1 MSLLLYF
8 KLEYALYSLNTSFN
22 YRGKRT
28 QGEYVVLLPNTGLDS
43 KV

>member
-8 KLEYALYSLNTSFN
+8 KLEYALYSLNTFN
-22 YRGKRT
+22 YRGERT
-28 QGEYVVLLPNTGLDS
+28 QGEYVVLPNTGLDS